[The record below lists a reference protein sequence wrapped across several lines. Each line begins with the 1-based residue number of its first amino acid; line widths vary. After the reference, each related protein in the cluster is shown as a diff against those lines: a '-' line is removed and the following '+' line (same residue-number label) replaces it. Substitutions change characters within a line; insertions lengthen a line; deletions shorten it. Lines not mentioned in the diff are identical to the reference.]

1 MPAAKDPSGQDEY
14 LEQDDEERE
23 EAGRRKS
30 LLALAI
36 LALLVVGGVVL
47 AHELRK
53 TSQLQDCLM
62 TKATNCTQ
70 IDDEGQAGRGRSG
83 R

>member
-1 MPAAKDPSGQDEY
+1 MPTAEDPSGQEEY

-23 EAGRRKS
+23 DAGRRKS
-30 LLALAI
+30 LIALAI
-36 LALLVVGGVVL
+36 IALLVVGGVVL

-70 IDDEGQAGRGRSG
+70 IDDTGQPVRR
-83 R
+83 